1 MTKIKEII
9 VVEGKSD
16 TNRLKDCFGDDGIDT
31 LETTGSAL
39 SDETIKQIKIA
50 QQKRGVIIFTDPD
63 FNGNRLRTIIQKAV
77 PDAKQAFLPRSKA
90 VPKHSDGSLG
100 IEHAKDADIKAALAA
115 VYTHTDEEF
124 TSYDHADMVN
134 LGLIGEPD
142 SHQRRLAVGSE
153 LKIGYTNAKQFLN
166 RLNMFQIAPTDLLT
180 AVKNFDKGSTHDT
193 K

>member
-1 MTKIKEII
+1 MKKIKEII

-39 SDETIKQIKIA
+39 SEETIQQIKIA

-100 IEHAKDADIKAALAA
+100 IEHAKDADIKEALAA
-115 VYTHTDEEF
+115 VYTHTETDF
-124 TSYDHADMVN
+124 ADYNHADMVD

-142 SHQRRLAVGSE
+142 SQQRRLAVGSE

-166 RLNMFQIAPTDLLT
+166 RLNMFQVAPADLLA

>member
-16 TNRLKDCFGDDGIDT
+16 TNRLKDCFGDDGVDT

-39 SDETIKQIKIA
+39 SEETIKRIKIA
-50 QQKRGVIIFTDPD
+50 QAKRGVIIFTDPD

-77 PDAKQAFLPRSKA
+77 PDAKQAFLPRDRA

-115 VYTHTDEEF
+115 VYTQTNEAFKD
-124 TSYDHADMVN
+124 YDQADMVN

-142 SHQRRLAVGSE
+142 SHQRRLFVGSE

-166 RLNMFQIAPTDLLT
+166 RLNMFQVAPNDLLA
-180 AVKNFDKGSTHDT
+180 AVKNFDEGSTHDT

>member
-124 TSYDHADMVN
+124 NNYDHADMVN

>member
-1 MTKIKEII
+1 MTRIKEII

-16 TNRLKDCFGDDGIDT
+16 TNRLKDCFGDIDT
-31 LETTGSAL
+31 IETTGSAL
-39 SDETIKQIKIA
+39 NEETIKRIKIA
-50 QQKRGVIIFTDPD
+50 NEKRGVIIFTDPD

-77 PDAKQAFLPRSKA
+77 PDAKQAFLPRNKA

-100 IEHAKDADIKAALAA
+100 IEHAKDEDIKAALAA
-115 VYTHTDEEF
+115 VYTE
-124 TSYDHADMVN
+124 TSADFREYDHDDMVD

-142 SHQRRLAVGSE
+142 SHQRRLFVGSE

-166 RLNMFQIAPTDLLT
+166 RLNMFQVAPKDLLA
-180 AVKNFDKGSTHDT
+180 AVEKFDKGSTHDT

>member
-16 TNRLKDCFGDDGIDT
+16 TNRLKDCFGDDVDT
-31 LETTGSAL
+31 IETTGSAL
-39 SDETIKQIKIA
+39 NEKTIKQIKIA
-50 QQKRGVIIFTDPD
+50 QKKRGVIIFTDPD

-100 IEHAKDADIKAALAA
+100 IEHARDEDIKAALKA
-115 VYTHTDEEF
+115 VYTASSSDF
-124 TSYDHADMVN
+124 QKYDHADMVN
-134 LGLIGEPD
+134 LGLVGEAD
-142 SHQRRLAVGSE
+142 SQQKRLFVGSE

-166 RLNMFQIAPTDLLT
+166 RLNMFQVAPKDLVA
-180 AVKNFDKGSTHDT
+180 AVKNFDEGSTHDT

>member
-1 MTKIKEII
+1 MKKIKEII

-39 SDETIKQIKIA
+39 SDETIQQIKIA

-100 IEHAKDADIKAALAA
+100 IEHAKDADIKEALAA
-115 VYTHTDEEF
+115 VYTHTEADF
-124 TSYDHADMVN
+124 ADYNHADMVD

-142 SHQRRLAVGSE
+142 SQQRRLAVGSE

-166 RLNMFQIAPTDLLT
+166 RLNMFQVAPADLLA

>member
-1 MTKIKEII
+1 MKKIKEII

-16 TNRLKDCFGDDGIDT
+16 TNRLKDCFGDLGVDT
-31 LETTGSAL
+31 IETTGSAI
-39 SDETIKQIKIA
+39 SQETIARIKAA
-50 QQKRGVIIFTDPD
+50 QKKRGVIIFTDPD

-77 PDAKQAFLPRSKA
+77 PDAKQAFLPRNKA

-100 IEHAKDADIKAALAA
+100 IEHAKDEDIKSALAA
-115 VYTHTDEEF
+115 VYTQTENDF
-124 TSYDHADMVN
+124 KDYDQSDMVN
-134 LGLIGEPD
+134 LGLIGRTD
-142 SHQRRLAVGSE
+142 SHQRRLFVGSE

-166 RLNMFQIAPTDLLT
+166 RLNMFQVAPKDLLA

>member
-1 MTKIKEII
+1 MKKIKEII

-39 SDETIKQIKIA
+39 SEETIQQIKIA

-100 IEHAKDADIKAALAA
+100 IEHAKDADIKEALAA
-115 VYTHTDEEF
+115 VYTHTEIDF
-124 TSYDHADMVN
+124 ADYNHADMVD

-142 SHQRRLAVGSE
+142 SQQRRLAVGSE

-166 RLNMFQIAPTDLLT
+166 RLNMFQVAPADLLA

>member
-124 TSYDHADMVN
+124 KNYDHADMVN

>member
-16 TNRLKDCFGDDGIDT
+16 TNRLKDCFGDDVDT

-39 SDETIKQIKIA
+39 SEATIKRIKVA
-50 QQKRGVIIFTDPD
+50 QEKRGVIIFTDPD

-77 PDAKQAFLPRSKA
+77 PDAKQAFLPRDKA

-115 VYTHTDEEF
+115 VYTRTEEAF
-124 TSYDHADMVN
+124 HDYDHDDMVD
-134 LGLIGEPD
+134 LGLVGEPD

-166 RLNMFQIAPTDLLT
+166 RLNMFQVAPKDLLA
-180 AVKNFDKGSTHDT
+180 AVKNFDEGSTHDT

>member
-1 MTKIKEII
+1 MKKIKEII

-16 TNRLKDCFGDDGIDT
+16 TNRLKDCFGDIDT
-31 LETTGSAL
+31 IETTGSAL
-39 SDETIKQIKIA
+39 DEETIKQIKIA
-50 QQKRGVIIFTDPD
+50 NEKRGVIIFTDPD

-77 PDAKQAFLPRSKA
+77 PDAKQAFLPRDKA

-100 IEHAKDADIKAALAA
+100 IEHAKDEDIKAALAA
-115 VYTHTDEEF
+115 VYTQTNDEF
-124 TSYDHADMVN
+124 QAYDHNDMVD

-142 SHQRRLAVGSE
+142 SQQRRLFVGSE

-166 RLNMFQIAPTDLLT
+166 RLNMFQVAPKDLVA
-180 AVKNFDKGSTHDT
+180 AVENFDKGSTHDT